1 MNNIG
6 TLFTIKNETS
16 KTAGCD
22 HLKKYKAIALILV
35 FSIIFVWCTATVCF
49 AEDNAENNNLI
60 KTNSKLHWG
69 EDKRIII
76 DSDTGGDDALAILM
90 AAMSPNITIEGVTV
104 LQGNVPLEQAANNAL
119 MTLEM
124 AGCDCEVYLG
134 ATTSLD
140 GIERKTFSVFGS
152 DGMGDQNLIH
162 PSRKPSDK
170 SAVDFILETVRK
182 YPDEIEIAAIGPVTN
197 IANAILQ
204 DPETMSHVKRIW
216 SMGTAGLGQGNATP
230 VAEFNVYKDV
240 EAYKVMLDSGIKI
253 TIIGL
258 DICQQAEAFFN
269 ALQLSIMESGNP
281 TLQYVSRAFRKLLE
295 FRMQTRGLDN
305 VDICDAIAMG
315 CLIWSDYVVNGI
327 DCKASCITQDCE
339 AHGQVIFYRTDL
351 VYDSMPEIGN
361 ANVRLI
367 TEINL
372 NHFFENVMSLLSK
385 IY

>member
-1 MNNIG
+1 M
-6 TLFTIKNETS
+6 
-16 KTAGCD
+16 
-22 HLKKYKAIALILV
+22 ILV
-35 FSIIFVWCTATVCF
+35 FSVIFVWCTATVCF

-269 ALQLSIMESGNP
+269 ALQLYIMESGNP